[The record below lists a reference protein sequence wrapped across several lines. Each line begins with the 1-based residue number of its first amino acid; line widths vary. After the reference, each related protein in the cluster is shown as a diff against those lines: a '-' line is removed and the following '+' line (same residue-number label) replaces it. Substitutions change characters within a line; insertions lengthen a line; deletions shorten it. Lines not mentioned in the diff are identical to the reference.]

1 MEGSVATAS
10 AGRAMMNGGDLS
22 RRFSGRP
29 SPKRGQVKMGIVVG
43 LANSVA
49 SIFNP
54 HGSSLHRQAS
64 KSQLEACGEFTPSWR
79 RFEGY
84 LHLSLKFGGTEFIE
98 KRTKQHMKLLVW
110 VSRCVLSTVGL
121 VASSLSSFGFV
132 KGRAIMF
139 TGKRKSRLGGRA

>member
-1 MEGSVATAS
+1 MEGSVATVS

-54 HGSSLHRQAS
+54 HGSSLHR
-64 KSQLEACGEFTPSWR
+64 
-79 RFEGY
+79 
-84 LHLSLKFGGTEFIE
+84 FGGTEFIE

-110 VSRCVLSTVGL
+110 VYQDGVLSTVGL
-121 VASSLSSFGFV
+121 VASSLSGFGFV

-139 TGKRKSRLGGRA
+139 TGKCKSRLGGRA

>member
-1 MEGSVATAS
+1 MTGVPIRNSQLHKNIQISEGFIQEELDKMEGSVATAS

-64 KSQLEACGEFTPSWR
+64 K
-79 RFEGY
+79 
-84 LHLSLKFGGTEFIE
+84 
-98 KRTKQHMKLLVW
+98 
-110 VSRCVLSTVGL
+110 
-121 VASSLSSFGFV
+121 
-132 KGRAIMF
+132 
-139 TGKRKSRLGGRA
+139 

>member
-110 VSRCVLSTVGL
+110 VSRWCAVNGGPR
-121 VASSLSSFGFV
+121 SFLPLKFWFCQG
-132 KGRAIMF
+132 
-139 TGKRKSRLGGRA
+139 TGYHVHRKM